1 MRRLAH
7 TSGLFVYSIS
17 SIPYP
22 HSAMAPKKRSQTP
35 RHSGAAEP
43 TSPILSQQSSPT
55 LLADPSNQHY
65 RRRSRDSPRNLS
77 SAQLPTPDTVA
88 STRSPIV
95 PDSPHSTVEDSH
107 SRRESI
113 STMRTSSISLE
124 GPSTCTPTGRIS
136 KAKKGKRVHACEFPG
151 CGKVSLTMQQAPNL
165 RPSTQIMSEC
175 LANIQEGFY

>member
-7 TSGLFVYSIS
+7 TSGLLVYSIS

-35 RHSGAAEP
+35 RHSGPAEP

-55 LLADPSNQHY
+55 LLSDPSNQHY
-65 RRRSRDSPRNLS
+65 RRRSRDSPRNTS

-95 PDSPHSTVEDSH
+95 PDSPHSTIEDSH

-151 CGKVSLTMQQAPNL
+151 CGKVSLTKQQAPNS
-165 RPSTQIMSEC
+165 RPSTQILNEG